1 MNTLELIGIAVGI
14 VATVLGG
21 VWFILSRFFGF
32 GKFSQR
38 IEEIDSRTCKAACE
52 LHDRDI
58 DSIKDSL
65 KNVSDNIVKITSL
78 LLLKYK
84 DASKLF
90 SVKNSPRQLNEFG
103 KKVFGDI
110 EGNEFLQAN
119 KEFLFAQIDVYNPQT
134 ALDVENAAHAACLVS
149 ADNEIFNRIKS
160 IVYNSPSYKVKDIDG
175 KEKDYDLTLPD
186 VCFVLSVPLRDMYLK
201 EHTEI
206 TL

>member
-14 VATVLGG
+14 VATVLAG
-21 VWFILSRFFGF
+21 VWFILSRVFGF

-160 IVYNSPSYKVKDIDG
+160 IVYNSPSYKVKDVDG

>member
-14 VATVLGG
+14 VATVLAG
-21 VWFILSRFFGF
+21 VWFILSRVFGF

>member
-14 VATVLGG
+14 VATILGG
-21 VWFILSRFFGF
+21 VWLILGKVFGF
-32 GKFSQR
+32 GRFSQR

-52 LHDRDI
+52 AHDRDI
-58 DSIKDSL
+58 DCIKDSL

-84 DASKLF
+84 DAGKLF
-90 SVKNSPRQLNEFG
+90 SVKNSPRQLNELG
-103 KKVFGDI
+103 KQVFEDI
-110 EGNEFLQAN
+110 EGDEFLKAN
-119 KEFLFAQIDVYNPQT
+119 KDFLFAQIDAYNPQT
-134 ALDVENAAHAACLVS
+134 ALDVENAAHAVCLVS

-160 IVYNSPSYKVKDIDG
+160 IVYNSPSYKVKDAEG
-175 KEKDYDLTLPD
+175 KEKTYDLALPD

>member
-14 VATVLGG
+14 VATILGG
-21 VWFILSRFFGF
+21 VWFILSRVFGF

-38 IEEIDSRTCKAACE
+38 IEDIDSRTCKAACE

-58 DSIKDSL
+58 DGIKDSL

-110 EGNEFLQAN
+110 EGNEFLEAN
-119 KEFLFAQIDVYNPQT
+119 KEFLFAQIDAYNPQT

-160 IVYNSPSYKVKDIDG
+160 IVYNSPSYKVKDSEG
-175 KEKDYDLTLPD
+175 KEKTYDLALPD